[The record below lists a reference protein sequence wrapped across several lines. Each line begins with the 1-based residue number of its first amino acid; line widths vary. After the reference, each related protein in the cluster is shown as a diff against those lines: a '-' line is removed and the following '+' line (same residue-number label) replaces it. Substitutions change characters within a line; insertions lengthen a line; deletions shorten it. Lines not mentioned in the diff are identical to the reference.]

1 MIKSLL
7 LATVAL
13 FAAGAASAQTASAQ
27 TAPAQTAPAP
37 QQGHAAHAPAATRPT
52 IESPIEALVNDPA
65 TKAVLD
71 KHLPGLAE
79 HNAYGQFKRMTLRQ
93 VAPFSGGNITDDI
106 IAAIDA
112 DLKALP
118 PA

>member
-1 MIKSLL
+1 MIKSIL

-13 FAAGAASAQTASAQ
+13 FAAGAATAQ

-37 QQGHAAHAPAATRPT
+37 QQDHAAHAPAAARPT
-52 IESPIEALVNDPA
+52 IESPIEALVNDPV